1 MMSGAAGRTAAQEDR
16 VDMPNLPRLRDE
28 REFSLGVYSP
38 DLQETPAGKPRGR
51 RLAVFSAVCLPVL
64 VLGLAYTVMRPAEY
78 QATGRLEITPAAAT
92 PAPAD
97 DTAGAKTG
105 GEKAGGAP
113 RAARSFLTEVQ

>member
-64 VLGLAYTVMRPAEY
+64 ALGLAYTVMRPAEY
-78 QATGRLEITPAAAT
+78 QATARLEITPAAAT
-92 PAPAD
+92 VAPAE

-105 GEKAGGAP
+105 AETGAAAPHGP
-113 RAARSFLTEVQ
+113 RS